1 MPKIAQMV
9 PVRSQ
14 WAGSNQWKIDLPAS
28 LSPSG
33 KRQRFFFE
41 TKQEAINFGQEQ
53 RTRIG
58 NYGTAGVT
66 GLSPS
71 QLEQAALAF
80 DSITP
85 YSVSLNEVVKDWI
98 ARRKARDATVTFAVG
113 FGQYLDHL
121 NVKRVKGRLVSED
134 YRRQIKQCFNR
145 FPSLHNIPLTD
156 IDPKMVAKGTDDMT
170 PAMKNAFLR
179 VLSAFFSW
187 AAETPR
193 EWIKSNPAAT
203 GKVKRESLSKREVLI
218 YQPDEVKR
226 MLAAAPDNLLPFFA
240 FGFFAG
246 IRPQELKRLDWTHL
260 NLEEKSI
267 VMPASI
273 SKIADRRVIAV
284 DPTLSA
290 WLEWYVS
297 KHGIQ
302 QGLVTDST
310 NLRKRLDAV
319 RAAAKV
325 TNIQDGMRHSYA
337 SYWLAVNKDEH
348 RLRENLGHRSS
359 DELWDHYHRACTEK
373 EARKFWAIA
382 PPAKKQK
389 KIVAFKQEAVA

>member
-1 MPKIAQMV
+1 MPKIAQMT

-14 WAGSNQWKIDLPAS
+14 WAGINQWKIDLPAS
-28 LSPSG
+28 LSPTG

-66 GLSPS
+66 GLSPA

-80 DSITP
+80 DGIKP
-85 YSVSLNEVVKDWI
+85 YSVSLNEVVKEWC
-98 ARRKARDATVTFAVG
+98 ARRVDRDATVTFAVG
-113 FGQYLDHL
+113 YGQYLDHL
-121 NVKRVKGRLVSED
+121 NVKRVKGRLVSDD
-134 YRRQIKQCFNR
+134 YRRQTKQCLNR
-145 FPSLHNIPLTD
+145 FPSLHDHPLTD
-156 IDPKMVAKGTDDMT
+156 IDPKMVAKGTNDMP

-179 VLSAFFSW
+179 ILCAFFSW
-187 AAETPR
+187 CAETPR
-193 EWIKSNPAAT
+193 EWIKTNPAAT
-203 GKVKRESLSKREVLI
+203 DKVKRESLSKREVLI

-226 MLAAAPDNLLPFFA
+226 LLAAAPDDLLPFFA

-246 IRPQELKRLDWTHL
+246 IRPQELKRLEWSHL
-260 NLEEKSI
+260 NLEEKAI
-267 VMPASI
+267 VLPANLT
-273 SKIADRRVIAV
+273 KTATRRVITV

-290 WLEWYVS
+290 WLNWYIS

-302 QGLVTDST
+302 QGLVTPTT
-310 NLRKRLDAV
+310 NLRKRLDAI

-359 DELWDHYHRACTEK
+359 DELWDHYHKATTEK
-373 EARKFWAIA
+373 EAKQFWAIA
-382 PPAKKQK
+382 PPAKDQK
-389 KIVAFKQEAVA
+389 KIVAFKQEVA